1 MRVPKYYQLKGEL
14 LRLIEGAAVGT
25 PLPTERDLAQ
35 QFAVSRTTV
44 RQAIAELV
52 VEGRLERTQ
61 GSGTYVSEPKLIQ
74 LRQLSSFT
82 EDIGERRDDA
92 RSEVLDISRV
102 AADPELARSLA
113 VAEGTKVQ
121 RVERL
126 RFVSEEPIA
135 HEVAHLTGSYPRL
148 AAQLARRGSLY
159 LTLAEAYGVD
169 LTDAEDVIETALASP
184 LEAQL
189 LGVDTGLP
197 MLLIRRTARVAGDR
211 PVEHTRSVFRGD
223 RFRFVARYGREV
235 PSHSARCERP

>member
-1 MRVPKYYQLKGEL
+1 MANSVRVPKYYQLKGEL

-25 PLPTERDLAQ
+25 LLPTERDLAER
-35 QFAVSRTTV
+35 FAVSRTTV

-82 EDIGERRDDA
+82 EDIGDRRTDA

-102 AADPELARSLA
+102 AADGEVARALE

-126 RFVSEEPIA
+126 RIVSDEPIA
-135 HEVAHLTGSYPRL
+135 HEIAHLAGSYPPAGRR
-148 AAQLARRGSLY
+148 AGQARIAVSDLGGGVRRRPHRSRGRDRDGS
-159 LTLAEAYGVD
+159 GV
-169 LTDAEDVIETALASP
+169 TD
-184 LEAQL
+184 
-189 LGVDTGLP
+189 
-197 MLLIRRTARVAGDR
+197 
-211 PVEHTRSVFRGD
+211 RG
-223 RFRFVARYGREV
+223 
-235 PSHSARCERP
+235 

>member
-1 MRVPKYYQLKGEL
+1 MANAVRVPKYYQLKGEL

-25 PLPTERDLAQ
+25 LLPTERDLAER
-35 QFAVSRTTV
+35 FAVSRTTV

-82 EDIGERRDDA
+82 EDIGDRRSDA

-102 AADPELARSLA
+102 AADAEIARALERRRRAPRCSGSSGCGSSA
-113 VAEGTKVQ
+113 TSRSPTKSRTWPV
-121 RVERL
+121 
-126 RFVSEEPIA
+126 P
-135 HEVAHLTGSYPRL
+135 T
-148 AAQLARRGSLY
+148 RGWPPSWPSADRCTS
-159 LTLAEAYGVD
+159 TLAEAYGVD

-184 LEAQL
+184 DRGAAAGRRHRSADAADPADR
-189 LGVDTGLP
+189 LGADGH
-197 MLLIRRTARVAGDR
+197 

-223 RFRFVARYGREV
+223 RFRFVARHR
-235 PSHSARCERP
+235 RR

>member
-1 MRVPKYYQLKGEL
+1 VGIVANAVRVPKYYQLKGEL
-14 LRLIEGAAVGT
+14 LRLIDGAAVGT
-25 PLPTERDLAQ
+25 LLPTERDLAER
-35 QFAVSRTTV
+35 FAVSRTTV

-82 EDIGERRDDA
+82 EDIGDRRTDA

-102 AADPELARSLA
+102 PAGAEVARALEVPEGA
-113 VAEGTKVQ
+113 KVQ

-126 RFVSEEPIA
+126 RIVSDEPIA
-135 HEVAHLTGSYPRL
+135 HEIAHLAGTYPRL
-148 AAQLARRGSLY
+148 AAELAKRGSLY

-169 LTDAEDVIETALASP
+169 LTDAEDAIETALASP
-184 LEAQL
+184 IEAQL

-197 MLLIRRTARVAGDR
+197 MLLIRRTAWAGDGR

-223 RFRFVARYGREV
+223 RFRFVARHR
-235 PSHSARCERP
+235 R